1 MDSGYAVTII
11 ETIGRVNSR
20 QTLNETSFEFTADS
34 GDTVF
39 SGTDN
44 NGRTL
49 DLTTG
54 AIQIYLNGI
63 LLSET
68 NDYTKTNSAVTLLEA
83 ADSAD
88 FMSVVVTSANV
99 ASSLN
104 TKQFHFA
111 GHAGKTLTGNG
122 LGFSGGVQVFKND
135 VLLDERTDY
144 VTTLGNKIILT
155 DSAIVTDQITVQTFN
170 AQEFSGK
177 TFDFVANNG
186 QTIFSGDDRYG
197 EPLLYQQSGLVVYLN
212 GIALV
217 DSVDYVATD
226 GNRVTFNTPVSAS
239 DEVKISTFM
248 PADLSS
254 VATPLTFDTFEYIA
268 SGGQSHFS
276 GTDLNGQTLA
286 YSTGLVN
293 VYLNGLLL
301 RTEDF
306 KDSSG
311 SVLTLT
317 DAADSGDNLTI
328 TKLTGNNIGI
338 DAAEAQGL
346 ITTRLATN
354 PRTWIERTSGTP
366 ITSGS
371 RNIVDTS
378 TISVTLTLPQNA
390 NFGDEIRV
398 IDGTG
403 NASTNNITI
412 NRNGHRIQG
421 GTTDLVIDVD
431 RAGIG
436 LVYYN
441 AANGWILIEN

>member
-1 MDSGYAVTII
+1 
-11 ETIGRVNSR
+11 
-20 QTLNETSFEFTADS
+20 
-34 GDTVF
+34 
-39 SGTDN
+39 
-44 NGRTL
+44 
-49 DLTTG
+49 
-54 AIQIYLNGI
+54 
-63 LLSET
+63 
-68 NDYTKTNSAVTLLEA
+68 
-83 ADSAD
+83 
-88 FMSVVVTSANV
+88 
-99 ASSLN
+99 
-104 TKQFHFA
+104 
-111 GHAGKTLTGNG
+111 
-122 LGFSGGVQVFKND
+122 
-135 VLLDERTDY
+135 
-144 VTTLGNKIILT
+144 
-155 DSAIVTDQITVQTFN
+155 
-170 AQEFSGK
+170 
-177 TFDFVANNG
+177 
-186 QTIFSGDDRYG
+186 
-197 EPLLYQQSGLVVYLN
+197 
-212 GIALV
+212 
-217 DSVDYVATD
+217 
-226 GNRVTFNTPVSAS
+226 
-239 DEVKISTFM
+239 M

-268 SGGQSHFS
+268 TDGQTHFS
-276 GTDLNGQTLA
+276 AADINGQTLA

-301 RTEDF
+301 RSEDF

-317 DAADSGDNLTI
+317 EAADSGDNLTI

-378 TISVTLTLPQNA
+378 TSAATLTLPLNA

-412 NRNGHRIQG
+412 NRNGHKIQG
-421 GTTDLVIDVD
+421 GTTDLVIDID

-441 AANGWILIEN
+441 ATNGWILIEN